1 MCCHRDSKSSKLM
14 MKINHHTYCVYLL
27 LTPPSKFSWWNP
39 SFQEYLHHRNV
50 QSLRPGPC
58 FCSASWVVNTS
69 LLSPNVPPSLVW
81 PHGGHH
87 CIIYSCVS
95 VCIDYIKIIR
105 FFMCTHVCV
114 HLHTICEGPLTCVAW
129 WRLKVNTMYQSRS
142 LSTLFSRLNFSLN
155 LKFTI
160 LVKPADHWAPEI
172 HASLPSNTR
181 IKMCIAM
188 PGCYTGAE
196 ELNSGLNFL
205 LSQQHPQNTSYT
217 ISILVS
223 VSSFQM
229 ISN

>member
-14 MKINHHTYCVYLL
+14 MKTNHQTYCVYLL

-50 QSLRPGPC
+50 QSLRPGSC

-95 VCIDYIKIIR
+95 VCIDYIKIIK

-114 HLHTICEGPLTCVAW
+114 HVHTICEGPLTCVAW
-129 WRLKVNTMYQSRS
+129 WRLKVNTMYQSLPYFQNWFSHWTWSSLFWRNQLTTELQRS
-142 LSTLFSRLNFSLN
+142 MHLCPLTLGLRCASPCLVVTRV
-155 LKFTI
+155 LK
-160 LVKPADHWAPEI
+160 
-172 HASLPSNTR
+172 S
-181 IKMCIAM
+181 
-188 PGCYTGAE
+188 
-196 ELNSGLNFL
+196 
-205 LSQQHPQNTSYT
+205 
-217 ISILVS
+217 
-223 VSSFQM
+223 
-229 ISN
+229 